1 MSRNEKTLTL
11 AEVRQKEF
19 WGHPVGLWALFTT
32 EMWERFCYYGM
43 RALLLLYLISTL
55 TGSNPGFGWSEKDA
69 NELYGLFTGL
79 VYLFPLLGGY
89 LADRFLGQHRSVV
102 LGGALMAVGEFCL
115 FYSEYFR
122 QHAITTITYQ
132 NAPAAFYCFML
143 GLFLITLGNGFF
155 KPCISV
161 MVGELY
167 DKQDSRRDSAFYIFY
182 MGINVGAFIAPFVAG
197 TIGEKCGWHWGFLT
211 ACLGMCIGLITYSLF
226 RPKYLGPIGVKAKG
240 AKTTAQTV
248 ENNAKSN
255 EKESVAPPSAQQTKG
270 SLSRVEI
277 DRIAV
282 ILTLTVFCIAFWSIF
297 EQAGTSLNIFANK
310 ETNRQVPNVVGRFAP
325 GFLPNQADLDA
336 KIAKRELNTDL
347 FELKNATEALEEE
360 SQDVNGIDDVSEHL
374 LAMTVDK
381 KFDDIR
387 AFLEGHAE
395 RFDSEKLEFYREK
408 LAAVQLSY
416 ETGMALKDHAN
427 EARRKAQLEEL
438 VLDIENFEDA
448 LRAGET
454 EFSETLS
461 EIENKLPQKIEEARA
476 KDADFNEND
485 EDDLRESLRLDVV
498 AARQKRF
505 LDAEKNS
512 VDPNTAIY
520 TFPTTWYQSVNP
532 LAVVLFA
539 PLFGF
544 LWTWLRKRG
553 LEPSTP
559 MKFGV
564 GLIMLSL
571 AFFFLIP
578 GALQAAATKGNAAA
592 YWLLGTYL
600 LCTFGELCL
609 SPVGLSMVSRLA
621 PDRYASLLMGAWFLS
636 SAVAG
641 YLSGKLAA
649 VFGSSGAGS
658 TRVAFCFGAEG
669 GMADYFLIMALVPLC
684 AGLLV
689 FLFSARLRKMMH
701 EDDAAEEA

>member
-1 MSRNEKTLTL
+1 MSGNDKTVTL

-102 LGGALMAVGEFCL
+102 LGGALMALGEFCL

-122 QHAITTITYQ
+122 QHAITTITYE
-132 NAPAAFYCFML
+132 NAPAAFYCFMF

-167 DKQDSRRDSAFYIFY
+167 DKHDSRRDSAFYIFY

-211 ACLGMCIGLITYSLF
+211 ACLGMCFGLITYSLF
-226 RPKYLGPIGVKAKG
+226 RPKYLGPIGMKAKG
-240 AKTTAQTV
+240 AKASQTDV
-248 ENNAKSN
+248 ENEAKVG
-255 EKESVAPPSAQQTKG
+255 EKETATSSPIPQVKQPLT
-270 SLSRVEI
+270 RVEI

-282 ILTLTVFCIAFWSIF
+282 ILTLTFFCIAFWSIF

-310 ETNRQVPNVVGRFAP
+310 ETNRQVPNVVGRSAP

-336 KIAKRELNTDL
+336 KIAKRVLETNI
-347 FELKNATEALEEE
+347 FELKGASEALEET
-360 SQDVNGIDDVSEHL
+360 SQGLENIDDVSNFL
-374 LAMTVDK
+374 LEMTIDK
-381 KFDDIR
+381 RFDDIR
-387 AFLEGHAE
+387 AFLEDNSD
-395 RFDSEKLEFYREK
+395 RFDEERLEFYKEK
-408 LAAVQLSY
+408 LADAQLSY
-416 ETGMALKDHAN
+416 ETGMALKDHAD
-427 EARRKAQLEEL
+427 EARRRAQLEEL
-438 VLDIENFEDA
+438 VLDFDNFEEL

-454 EFSETLS
+454 EFSEILS
-461 EIENKLPQKIEEARA
+461 EIENNLPQKIEEAKA
-476 KDADFNEND
+476 KDADFGEEDEN
-485 EDDLRESLRLDVV
+485 DLRESLRLDVI
-498 AARQKRF
+498 ASRQKSF
-505 LDAEKNS
+505 LDSEKNNI
-512 VDPNTAIY
+512 DPNTAIY

-532 LAVVLFA
+532 LAVVVFA
-539 PLFGF
+539 PLFGL
-544 LWTWLRKRG
+544 LWSWLRKHG

-559 MKFGV
+559 MKFGI
-564 GLIMLSL
+564 GLVMLSL
-571 AFFFLIP
+571 AFFFLVP

-658 TRVAFCFGAEG
+658 TRVSFCFGEEG

-689 FLFSARLRKMMH
+689 FVFAPRLRKMMH
-701 EDDAAEEA
+701 EDDATNEA

>member
-1 MSRNEKTLTL
+1 M
-11 AEVRQKEF
+11 ADVRQKEF
-19 WGHPVGLWALFTT
+19 LGHPVGLWVLFTT

-89 LADRFLGQHRSVV
+89 IADRFLGQHRSVI
-102 LGGALMAVGEFCL
+102 LGGALMAIGEFCL

-122 QHAITTITYQ
+122 QNAMTTITYV
-132 NAPAAFYCFML
+132 NAPAAFFCFML

-167 DKQDSRRDSAFYIFY
+167 DKHDPRRDSAFYIFY

-197 TIGEKCGWHWGFLT
+197 TIGEWCGWHWGFLT
-211 ACLGMCIGLITYSLF
+211 ACLGMCFGLVTYTLF
-226 RPKYLGPIGVKAKG
+226 RPKFLGPIGLKVKDVKDS
-240 AKTTAQTV
+240 
-248 ENNAKSN
+248 ENNA
-255 EKESVAPPSAQQTKG
+255 ASASQTNAEASSASPTPQVKRP
-270 SLSRVEI
+270 LTRIEI

-282 ILTLTVFCIAFWSIF
+282 ILTLTFFCIAFWSIF

-310 ETNRQVPNVVGRFAP
+310 ETNRQVPNVIGRSAP
-325 GFLPNQADLDA
+325 GFLANQADLDV
-336 KIAKRELNTDL
+336 KIAKRSLEKDL
-347 FELKNATEALEEE
+347 LELKDASESLEENSLKIE
-360 SQDVNGIDDVSEHL
+360 EVDDLSNHL
-374 LAMTVDK
+374 LEMAIAK
-381 KFDDIR
+381 KFDESL
-387 AFLEGHAE
+387 AFLKENSDK
-395 RFDSEKLEFYREK
+395 FDGEKLEFYKEK
-408 LAAVQLSY
+408 LIAVKTSY
-416 ETGMALKDHAN
+416 ETGISLKDHAD
-427 EARRKAQLEEL
+427 EARKRAQLEEL
-438 VLDIENFEDA
+438 VIDLDNFEECLKAGEVEFAEILEDIEK
-448 LRAGET
+448 
-454 EFSETLS
+454 S
-461 EIENKLPQKIEEARA
+461 LPQKLEIART
-476 KDADFNEND
+476 KDENFDEND
-485 EDDLRESLRLDVV
+485 ENLLRESLRRDVV
-498 AARQKRF
+498 AARQKSF
-505 LDAEKNS
+505 LDAEKNK
-512 VDPNTAIY
+512 VDPDTAIY

-532 LAVVLFA
+532 LAVVIFA
-539 PLFGF
+539 PLFGL
-544 LWTWLRKRG
+544 LWAWLRKHG

-559 MKFGV
+559 MKFGF

-571 AFFFLIP
+571 AFFFLVP

-649 VFGSSGAGS
+649 VFGSSGSGS
-658 TRVAFCFGAEG
+658 SRVSFYFGAEG

-689 FLFSARLRKMMH
+689 FLFAPLLRKMMH
-701 EDDAAEEA
+701 EDETTE

>member
-1 MSRNEKTLTL
+1 MSVNKKAVTL

-19 WGHPVGLWALFTT
+19 LGHPVGLWALFTT

-55 TGSNPGFGWSEKDA
+55 TGSNPGFGWSQKDA

-102 LGGALMAVGEFCL
+102 LGGALMAIGEFCL

-122 QHAITTITYQ
+122 QHAITTITPV

-167 DKQDSRRDSAFYIFY
+167 DKHDSRRDSAFYIFY

-211 ACLGMCIGLITYSLF
+211 ACLGMCFGLVTYSLF
-226 RPKYLGPIGVKAKG
+226 RPKFLGPIGIKVKAP
-240 AKTTAQTV
+240 KTLDNSVETA
-248 ENNAKSN
+248 
-255 EKESVAPPSAQQTKG
+255 EKENAQASNVPQIKQPLT
-270 SLSRVEI
+270 RVEI

-282 ILTLTVFCIAFWSIF
+282 ILTLTFFCIAFWSIF
-297 EQAGTSLNIFANK
+297 EQAGTSLNIFANQ
-310 ETNRQVPNVVGRFAP
+310 ETNRQVPNVVGRTAP
-325 GFLPNQADLDA
+325 GFLPNQADIDV
-336 KIAKRELNTDL
+336 KIAKRELETDL
-347 FELKNATEALEEE
+347 LELKDAAESIEED
-360 SQDVNGIDDVSEHL
+360 SQQLDNIDDISDYL
-374 LAMTVDK
+374 LEMAVAK
-381 KFDDIR
+381 KFDETI
-387 AFLEGHAE
+387 AFLEE
-395 RFDSEKLEFYREK
+395 NSEKFDDKKLAIYKEK
-408 LAAVQLSY
+408 LADVQASY
-416 ETGMALKDHAN
+416 ETGISLKDHAD
-427 EARRKAQLEEL
+427 EARRRAKLEEL
-438 VLDIENFEDA
+438 IVDMDNFEDA
-448 LRAGET
+448 LHAGET
-454 EFSETLS
+454 ELAEVLA
-461 EIENKLPQKIEEARA
+461 EIEEHLPQKIEEAKA
-476 KDADFNEND
+476 INQDFD
-485 EDDLRESLRLDVV
+485 EDDENDLRESLRRDVV
-498 AARQKRF
+498 VARQKRF
-505 LDAEKNS
+505 LDAEKQNI
-512 VDPNTAIY
+512 DPNTAIY

-532 LAVVLFA
+532 LAVVVFA
-539 PLFGF
+539 PLFGL

-559 MKFGV
+559 MKFGI

-571 AFFFLIP
+571 AFFFLVP

-658 TRVAFCFGAEG
+658 TRVSFCFGEEG

-689 FLFSARLRKMMH
+689 FLFAPRLRKMMH
-701 EDDAAEEA
+701 EDDDVTKKA